1 MLKTLAPRK
10 YALLALMAFTI
21 LLPSILF
28 LTSRYGMRADL
39 DDKLLSILGYSAVMI
54 LLWQYLLGIR
64 FVTAKLLIDLVWVN
78 KLHQYM
84 GIYGSLIVFA
94 HPIVL
99 FINRGIERYLPHL
112 MNLNNPRSVYIL
124 LGEIAILI
132 TLSTWFGSAF
142 MRRKVPYRTWKRLH
156 LINYVILP
164 LALIHA
170 LSLGAGISSTVNI
183 RIYFI
188 VVAFVYAFALLAR
201 LMAQVFGLGKEEATL
216 VESESLSHDVK
227 QLTFKVSADSKLLAA
242 NPGQFLYLQ
251 VRKFGENHPFTIA
264 LVDKTLRQVS
274 IMPKN
279 SGPFSKF
286 IHTLPTET
294 IVYLDGPYGV
304 FTSELEPA
312 DVTQRI
318 PVFMAGGIGI
328 TPFIRHIQHLSE
340 SNKRFALFYAN
351 KTEQDIVLHA
361 EFTKFAKDNS
371 QIIYV
376 PVISNQPEYAGE
388 TGYITAKIVKKY
400 LTVDLSNFNFYVCG
414 PAPMMKSVTKELKAL
429 GVDKSQIFSEKFSL

>member
-1 MLKTLAPRK
+1 MLKSLAPRK
-10 YALLALMAFTI
+10 YALLALMAITI

-64 FVTAKLLIDLVWVN
+64 FITAKILIDLVWVN

-84 GIYGSLIVFA
+84 GIYGSLIIFA

-99 FINRGIERYLPHL
+99 FVNRGIERYLPYA
-112 MNLNNPRSVYIL
+112 MNFNNPRSAYIL
-124 LGEIAILI
+124 LGEIAVLI

-156 LINYVILP
+156 LINYAILP

-170 LSLGAGISSTVNI
+170 LSLGAGISSSINI

-188 VVAFVYAFALLAR
+188 GVAFVYTLALLAR

-216 VESESLSHDVK
+216 VESKSLSHDVK

-251 VRKFGENHPFTIA
+251 VRNFGENHPFTIA
-264 LVDKTLRQVS
+264 LIDKTLRQVS
-274 IMPKN
+274 IMPKD
-279 SGPFSKF
+279 SGPFSNF
-286 IHTLPTET
+286 IHTLPTGT
-294 IVYLDGPYGV
+294 TVYLDGPYGV
-304 FTSELEPA
+304 FTSELAPG
-312 DVTQRI
+312 DSFQRI
-318 PVFMAGGIGI
+318 PVFIAGGIGI
-328 TPFIRHIQHLSE
+328 TPFVRHIQYLGE
-340 SNKRFALFYAN
+340 SGRRFALFYAN
-351 KTEQDIVLHA
+351 KTEQDIVLHV
-361 EFTKFAKDNS
+361 EFAKLAKDSS

-376 PVISNQPEYAGE
+376 PVISNQPEYARE
-388 TGYITAKIVKKY
+388 TGYITATIIKKY

-414 PAPMMKSVTKELKAL
+414 PAPMMKAVTKELKSL